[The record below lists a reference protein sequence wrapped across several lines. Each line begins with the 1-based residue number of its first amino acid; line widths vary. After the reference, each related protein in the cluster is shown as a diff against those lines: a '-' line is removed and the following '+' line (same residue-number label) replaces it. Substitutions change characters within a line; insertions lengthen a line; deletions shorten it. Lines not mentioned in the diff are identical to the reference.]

1 MVAIQ
6 RDDDVAGSRRETALV
21 ASSVAAHG
29 LADYFGAER
38 PRHFGCA
45 VPVPVIHPDHLVHE
59 IRHPAQYLF
68 YPLLLIQTGSDYC
81 NPLRL
86 VHVGAESR
94 TEMPQSAAPALV
106 PYSHEV
112 VLCLDRSCGCC
123 FRQRESPASPG
134 EAGLHPGN
142 E

>member
-21 ASSVAAHG
+21 ASTVAAHG
-29 LADYFGAER
+29 FADHFGAER
-38 PRHFGCA
+38 SRHVGCA
-45 VPVPVIHPDHLVHE
+45 VRGAVVHHDHLVHE

-112 VLCLDRSCGCC
+112 VLCLHRARG
-123 FRQRESPASPG
+123 
-134 EAGLHPGN
+134 
-142 E
+142 